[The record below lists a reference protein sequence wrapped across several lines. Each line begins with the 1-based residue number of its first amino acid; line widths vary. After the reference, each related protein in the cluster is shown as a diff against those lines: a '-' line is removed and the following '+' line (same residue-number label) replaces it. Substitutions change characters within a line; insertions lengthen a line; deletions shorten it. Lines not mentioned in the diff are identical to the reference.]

1 MKCPICAGCFVSLS
15 CGVWMSAP
23 LSNFPH
29 FSIVLSHLAGAP
41 PLTSDALLVG
51 EATSPLRPFPPT
63 VSCRRG
69 DLAALPLPVSVRL
82 PALTNR
88 LLTRR
93 LPLLEMEVVE
103 AEPEAEGALR
113 RRFAIVGL
121 FSFHFFF
128 RCCRSHRCGCG
139 FGWIFAILMFCLF
152 LYFVEAEFEV

>member
-1 MKCPICAGCFVSLS
+1 
-15 CGVWMSAP
+15 MSAP

-29 FSIVLSHLAGAP
+29 FSIVLSLRC
-41 PLTSDALLVG
+41 
-51 EATSPLRPFPPT
+51 SPG
-63 VSCRRG
+63 RRG

-103 AEPEAEGALR
+103 VEPEAEGALR

-128 RCCRSHRCGCG
+128 RSCRSHRCGCG
-139 FGWIFAILMFCLF
+139 FDWIFAILMFCLF
-152 LYFVEAEFEV
+152 FYFVEAEFEVEAEGHVVVDSAFIGEFSL